1 MFESELNRIETCGVV
16 PVIAL
21 DKADDA
27 NPLAEALVKGGLPLA
42 EVTFRTAAAEQSIRV
57 MAARGDILVGAGTVL
72 GVDTVKRAVD
82 AGAKFMVSPGFNP
95 KVVGYCV
102 ANNIPITPGCITP
115 TDIEMAI
122 DHGLSVVKFFPAEAF
137 GGLKTIKAISAPYAM
152 MRFIPTGGI
161 TDKQLGDYLA
171 FKPILAV
178 GGSWFVARELLAAG
192 RFDEI
197 TRLTAQA
204 VEIAGAAGGRPR

>member
-1 MFESELNRIETCGVV
+1 MFEPTLEKIAGCGVV

-21 DKADDA
+21 DRAADA
-27 NPLAEALVKGGLPLA
+27 GPLADALLAGGLPLA
-42 EVTFRTAAAEQSIRV
+42 EVTFRTAAAEESIRI
-57 MAARGDILVGAGTVL
+57 MSGRAGMLVGAGTVL
-72 GVDTVKRAVD
+72 NLDTVKRAVD
-82 AGAKFMVSPGFNP
+82 AGAKFIVAPGFNP
-95 KVVGYCV
+95 KVVAHCV

-115 TDIEMAI
+115 SDIEAAL

-161 TDKQLGDYLA
+161 TDKQLAEYLA

-178 GGSWFVARELLAAG
+178 GGSWFVARELIAAG
-192 RFDEI
+192 NFAEV

-204 VEIAGAAGGRPR
+204 VSIARSARPA